1 MPPMKATFAKV
12 LLVSATLL
20 GGGTTVVR
28 AQTLPQGLPGP
39 TDIPSSILL
48 SHNSDVD
55 RLTQLTHRAGA
66 LGAAAEKALDLLKR
80 HHKREVD
87 YILPPLTLIPALAAG
102 KFSPEMRWAIEMSD
116 RVKANREE
124 IFQEHVAITE
134 VMTALRIEAEKVDDR
149 DAAEFAEDAV
159 ADSVADMEIQEPT
172 SVLVGE
178 ILRARFA
185 AAK

>member
-1 MPPMKATFAKV
+1 MKATFAKV